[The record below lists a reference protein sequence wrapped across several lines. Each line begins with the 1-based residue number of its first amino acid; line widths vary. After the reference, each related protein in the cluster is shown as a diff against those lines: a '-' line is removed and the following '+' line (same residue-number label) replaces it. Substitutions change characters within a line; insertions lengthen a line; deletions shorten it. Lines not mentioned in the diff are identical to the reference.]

1 MTRSFDI
8 FFDLRLNTRL
18 SKQSWGWWFE
28 TPSRLSWRHCNVFQP
43 HYSDVTWESWNPN
56 SPANWLFLRELV
68 YANNTK
74 IPKLRITGHLLG
86 VFCRFL
92 SQKASRAESVSV
104 PWRHLELDYVPCN
117 SVTMTHILFST
128 SACHTFWVSTINL
141 YSMWRQISKTFI
153 LAILFFFFCFPLS
166 IYKLLTSHY
175 LSLRKQ
181 TF

>member
-1 MTRSFDI
+1 METFSALLALCARNSPVIGKFPSQTQVTRSFDI

-43 HYSDVTWESWNPN
+43 HYSDFTWESWSPN
-56 SPANWLFLRELV
+56 SPANWLFPRELV
-68 YANNTK
+68 YANNT
-74 IPKLRITGHLLG
+74 H
-86 VFCRFL
+86 
-92 SQKASRAESVSV
+92 VSV
-104 PWRHLELDYVPCN
+104 PWRHIELDYVPCN

-128 SACHTFWVSTINL
+128 SACHTFWVFTINL

-153 LAILFFFFCFPLS
+153 LAILFFFFYFPLS